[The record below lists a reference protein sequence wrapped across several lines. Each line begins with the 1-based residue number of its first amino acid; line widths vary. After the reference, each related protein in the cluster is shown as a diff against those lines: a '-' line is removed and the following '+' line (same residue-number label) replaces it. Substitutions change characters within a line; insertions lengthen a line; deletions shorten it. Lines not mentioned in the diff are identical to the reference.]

1 MDSVDNARFR
11 QIAINMAIYHHER
24 VDGTGYPEKLKGD
37 EIPLEA
43 RILAI
48 ADVYDALASKRAYKE
63 QMSAEEVYNIMLK
76 GKGTQFD
83 SYLFEHFE
91 NVRPEIEAYYAS
103 L

>member
-48 ADVYDALASKRAYKE
+48 ADVYDALAS
-63 QMSAEEVYNIMLK
+63 
-76 GKGTQFD
+76 
-83 SYLFEHFE
+83 
-91 NVRPEIEAYYAS
+91 VRIRNKCQPRKFTIS
-103 L
+103 C